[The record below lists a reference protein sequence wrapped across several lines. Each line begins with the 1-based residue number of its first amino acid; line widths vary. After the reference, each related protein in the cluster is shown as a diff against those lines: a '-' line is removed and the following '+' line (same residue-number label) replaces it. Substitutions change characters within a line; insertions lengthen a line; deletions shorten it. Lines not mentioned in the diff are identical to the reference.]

1 MVTDPIGDFINRLKN
16 AGVVNK
22 ETVEL
27 PYSLL
32 KHAVADKLVSAG
44 FLTSA
49 KMQGKKVKKTL
60 LVSLAYEKDG
70 RSMIRGV
77 ARVSKP
83 GRRLYAG
90 TQEII
95 PVKFGKGKLILSTPK
110 GILTGEEA
118 KTANVGGEQL
128 FKIW

>member
-16 AGVVNK
+16 AGDVNK

-27 PYSLL
+27 PYSNL
-32 KHAVADKLVSAG
+32 KHAVADKLVAAG

-60 LVSLAYEKDG
+60 LVTLAYEKSG

-77 ARVSKP
+77 DRISKP
-83 GRRLYAG
+83 GRRLYRAVH
-90 TQEII
+90 EVH
-95 PVKFGKGKLILSTPK
+95 PVRYGHGALILTTPK
-110 GILTGEEA
+110 GIMTDTEA
-118 KTANVGGEQL
+118 RKNKVGGEAL

>member
-16 AGVVNK
+16 AGDVNK

-44 FLTSA
+44 FLGSA

-60 LVSLAYEKDG
+60 LVTLAYEKDG

-95 PVKFGKGKLILSTPK
+95 PVKFGKGKLVLSTPK

-118 KTANVGGEQL
+118 KAANVGGEQL